1 MRYLAIDCGQRRTG
15 LAVGDDE
22 TRIATPLRV
31 VESSSPQAR
40 LAAITRA
47 ATDEQADALV
57 LGLPLN
63 MDDTEGPP
71 ARDARAMARQLEAA
85 TGLPVHLV
93 DERLSSHEADARL
106 AGRGLTRD
114 KKKQR
119 RDAVAAAVILQ
130 TYWEVGGHGTAD
142 DASPDP

>member
-31 VESSSPQAR
+31 LEAASPWAR
-40 LAAITRA
+40 LAAIARA
-47 ATDEQADALV
+47 AGDEQADALL

-63 MDDTEGPP
+63 MDGSEGGP
-71 ARDARAMARQLEAA
+71 AREARALAQQLEQA
-85 TGLPVHLV
+85 TGLPVRLV

-106 AGRGLTRD
+106 AGRGLTRG

-130 TYWEVGGHGTAD
+130 TYWEVGEHHGTTGA
-142 DASPDP
+142 

>member
-31 VESSSPQAR
+31 VEASSPALR
-40 LAAITRA
+40 LALIARA
-47 ATDEQADALV
+47 AADEQADALV

-63 MDDTEGPP
+63 MDGSEGRP
-71 ARDARAMARQLEAA
+71 AREARAMARQLERA
-85 TGLPVHLV
+85 TGLRVMLV

-106 AGRGLTRD
+106 AGRGLTHGA
-114 KKKQR
+114 KKQR
-119 RDAVAAAVILQ
+119 RDAIAAAVILQ
-130 TYWEVGGHGTAD
+130 TYWDSGEHRPTTET
-142 DASPDP
+142 